1 MTNIGW
7 QCPNPPLKCPANSA
21 APDGSESLSSCE
33 CNDGFTGAN
42 GGTCSKCIAGTY
54 KDTSGPDNC
63 KRCPINTDSPE
74 GSTASTDC
82 VCIQGSTSSNGGACF
97 ADGEE
102 DQEESL
108 AKEAG
113 KELILGIVGA
123 IGGAIGMALIGYM
136 YKKFGVQNPEAQASN
151 PSDHNQSVETPV
163 QGQNTVMTLQNST
176 GVNV

>member
-1 MTNIGW
+1 
-7 QCPNPPLKCPANSA
+7 
-21 APDGSESLSSCE
+21 
-33 CNDGFTGAN
+33 
-42 GGTCSKCIAGTY
+42 
-54 KDTSGPDNC
+54 
-63 KRCPINTDSPE
+63 
-74 GSTASTDC
+74 
-82 VCIQGSTSSNGGACF
+82 
-97 ADGEE
+97 
-102 DQEESL
+102 L